1 MIATTDAVF
10 ADTSFYVALASPADE
25 NHRSALALSQGTHA
39 ERRRMVTTAAVLV
52 EIGNTLARQRLRP
65 FAVTILESIQRDE
78 QVEVIPLSDGLYV
91 DALRLF
97 ADRRDKEWGLTD
109 CISFVVMEERGIRE
123 ALTADRH
130 FRQAG
135 FRPLLETG

>member
-25 NHRSALALSQGTHA
+25 NHRSALALS
-39 ERRRMVTTAAVLV
+39 
-52 EIGNTLARQRLRP
+52 
-65 FAVTILESIQRDE
+65 
-78 QVEVIPLSDGLYV
+78 
-91 DALRLF
+91 
-97 ADRRDKEWGLTD
+97 
-109 CISFVVMEERGIRE
+109 FVVMQERGIRE

-135 FRPLLETG
+135 FRPLLETD